1 MGDSVSKTMCAKTGF
16 KGAGVDVREK
26 VRDREKELL
35 ENKRRLTDLENLR
48 LLGGRT
54 REGIVRE
61 FGCDRHTLLYLKW
74 ITHKVL

>member
-1 MGDSVSKTMCAKTGF
+1 MYAKTGF
-16 KGAGVDVREK
+16 KGAAVGVREA

-48 LLGGRT
+48 LLAGRT

-61 FGCDRHTLLYLKW
+61 FGIDRHTLLYLKW